1 MVAPLFLPKRFAYLC
16 KDGPYF
22 FILVSSIDTASNS
35 TVNRAPR
42 LLFHSILYLFGG
54 NNVLSPLWTW
64 GSSLNKYLR
73 GNSWDHFSIQ
83 ISEWLDNYWNKNC
96 LWLHSSCQSL
106 QSEATNVPEPRPT
119 DRSQKSNSFH
129 KGMYH
134 CMTDLLFDRFEFD
147 EFICYSFNITKA
159 AESKQIKQLT
169 FLLESK
175 WIFDEYIFLLFYLLF
190 TSPPHCLFCLC
201 HPLLLT
207 FHSFSFL
214 FRQMSLFVLFL
225 LRLLLRHLPRKQKIN
240 ICLFSLI
247 LFSVATL
254 FISLIVYFSFNA
266 FFGTNMQ
273 IYIEY
278 YSSLRLDL
286 CTNLLW
292 MATKIWHWQRP
303 QTLHTTMIS
312 CKGSNGIQGFIT
324 LVVWKAHFKFN
335 KNVKTWPDLPFE
347 VFKPYVN
354 FRNLECENSNFWIES
369 HLLELKISELSCTH
383 QWVRKRST
391 MADLSAF

>member
-106 QSEATNVPEPRPT
+106 QSEAANVPEPRPT

-190 TSPPHCLFCLC
+190 TSPP
-201 HPLLLT
+201 PL
-207 FHSFSFL
+207 SFL
-214 FRQMSLFVLFL
+214 FVSSIVVDFSLFFFFVSTNVTFCPL
-225 LRLLLRHLPRKQKIN
+225 
-240 ICLFSLI
+240 S
-247 LFSVATL
+247 T
-254 FISLIVYFSFNA
+254 SF
-266 FFGTNMQ
+266 T
-273 IYIEY
+273 
-278 YSSLRLDL
+278 
-286 CTNLLW
+286 
-292 MATKIWHWQRP
+292 
-303 QTLHTTMIS
+303 
-312 CKGSNGIQGFIT
+312 
-324 LVVWKAHFKFN
+324 
-335 KNVKTWPDLPFE
+335 VKTF
-347 VFKPYVN
+347 
-354 FRNLECENSNFWIES
+354 
-369 HLLELKISELSCTH
+369 T
-383 QWVRKRST
+383 
-391 MADLSAF
+391 